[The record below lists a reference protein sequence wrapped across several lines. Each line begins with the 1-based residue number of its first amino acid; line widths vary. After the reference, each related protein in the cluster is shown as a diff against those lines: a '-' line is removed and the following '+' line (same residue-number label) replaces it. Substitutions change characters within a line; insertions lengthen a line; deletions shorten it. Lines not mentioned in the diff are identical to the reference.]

1 MATVKK
7 SNTKKIVWAV
17 IAVILVVAI
26 VITSVVFAKNGKKTE
41 VTLNTVSTNSI
52 TQTVSSTGQVSSGV
66 KKEYKPGTVATVKK
80 VYVEVGDKVKKGDKL
95 ASFDTSS
102 LDSQVASLNSAYANS
117 NASYQEA
124 VQHQAEAAKQLSAIN
139 KNIAKTEKT
148 LKKLQKAEKKKQST
162 TATTKK
168 VTTTTTTTTT
178 TTNYWG
184 GGNGNGNGNG
194 NNVTPAPPCE
204 HDFLD
209 KKYADANY
217 SGHYKV
223 CKKCGAKVFE
233 EHHYGS
239 VQKFASGKDKE
250 NYHYYKC
257 ADCGYIKK
265 EVHDFPSGVGTVTCK
280 VCGEAKASGFNETSA
295 MVELALEQLQPV
307 FDSLKQLG
315 DASKQIVEL
324 LTGLTKDLA
333 KIAKDVD
340 SLTNAITIVAN
351 AIMYQIS
358 SGNWSAEKIADA
370 VGKAVTA
377 AIKQGMI
384 EFIDSGVAVKMIE
397 TAVKSVN
404 WKAIGRGIAE
414 SDNFGLASAQIQL
427 AALYAQKEV
436 YTITASASTV
446 NAQKQAKNAA
456 KKAYDTVKDARDDLA
471 KGWTA
476 EFSGV
481 ITTCDIE
488 SGSQTTALSTGIT
501 LENMKKRVVTIS
513 LGEYDVHKVKEGM
526 SATVKT
532 AYGTYD
538 GVVASIAPTA
548 TGGSKGSMLDSVG
561 SMAGISGLSSLTNSG
576 AGVECK
582 VVVDHPD
589 ENIIVGFDADVEI
602 VTGTYTDVPC
612 VPIES
617 IVLEKEGTYVYL
629 YNEKDET
636 VTKTK
641 IETGAT
647 SDTSYEV
654 TSGLSVGDR
663 IVATPQTDYEEDTFK
678 VKVVTNKSNKR

>member
-7 SNTKKIVWAV
+7 DNKKKIVWAV

-26 VITSVVFAKNGKKTE
+26 VVASLLIGKDSKKTE
-41 VTLNTVSTNSI
+41 VTLNTIATDSI

-66 KKEYKPGTVATVKK
+66 KKEYKPSTVATVKK
-80 VYVEVGDKVKKGDKL
+80 VYVEVGDKVKKGDKI
-95 ASFDTSS
+95 ATFDTST
-102 LDSQVASLNSAYANS
+102 LDAQVDSLNSTYANT
-117 NASYQEA
+117 NAAYQEA
-124 VQHQAEAAKQLSAIN
+124 VQHQADAAKQLKTIN
-139 KNIAKTEKT
+139 ESIAKTEKV
-148 LKKLQKAEKKKQST
+148 LKKIEKQEQKSAST
-162 TATTKK
+162 TTTTKK
-168 VTTTTTTTTT
+168 KTTTTTTTTT
-178 TTNYWG
+178 TTKYNWNG
-184 GGNGNGNGNG
+184 GSGTTTTASTTACDHTFGD
-194 NNVTPAPPCE
+194 TYK
-204 HDFLD
+204 DS
-209 KKYADANY
+209 NY

-223 CKKCGAKVFE
+223 CTKCGAKVFE
-233 EHHYGS
+233 EHTFGT
-239 VQKFASGKDKE
+239 VQKFTSGTDKD
-250 NYHYYKC
+250 NYHYYECTK
-257 ADCGYIKK
+257 CGYKKK
-265 EVHDFPSGVGTVTCK
+265 EVHDFPNTLNPTCN
-280 VCGEAKASGFNETSA
+280 VCGDTRASGFNETSA
-295 MVELALEQLQPV
+295 MVELALEELQPV
-307 FDSLKQLG
+307 FDSLKELG

-333 KIAKDVD
+333 QIAKDVD
-340 SLTNAITIVAN
+340 SLTYSITTVAN

-358 SGNWSAEKIADA
+358 SGNWSADKIADA

-384 EFIDSGVAVKMIE
+384 EFIDSGAAVQMIE
-397 TAVKSVN
+397 TAVKSVD
-404 WKAIGRGIAE
+404 WKAIGKGIAE
-414 SDNFGLASAQIQL
+414 TDNFTKASAQIQL

-436 YTITASASTV
+436 YTVTSAASTV
-446 NAQKQAKNAA
+446 NAQKQAVQAA
-456 KKAYDTVKDARDDLA
+456 KKAYETTKSARDDLA

-488 SGSQTTALSTGIT
+488 SGGQTTALSTAVT

-526 SATVKT
+526 NATVKT

-548 TGGSKGSMLDSVG
+548 TGGSQGSVLDSVG
-561 SMAGISGLSSLTNSG
+561 SMAGISGLSSLTSSG

-589 ENIIVGFDADVEI
+589 DNIIVGFDADVEI
-602 VTGTYTDVPC
+602 VTGTYNDIPC

-629 YNEKDET
+629 YNEEEET

-647 SDTSYEV
+647 SDTSYEI
-654 TSGLSVGDR
+654 TSGLAVGDK
-663 IVATPQTDYEEDTFK
+663 IVATPQTDYEEETFK
-678 VKVVTNKSNKR
+678 VKVVTNKSK

>member
-26 VITSVVFAKNGKKTE
+26 VITSVVFAKSGKRTE

-66 KKEYKPGTVATVKK
+66 KKEYKPGTVAIVKK

-148 LKKLQKAEKKKQST
+148 LKKLQKAEQKKQST

-178 TTNYWG
+178 TTQIHWG
-184 GGNGNGNGNG
+184 SNPTTTTTAATTACNHTFNGRY
-194 NNVTPAPPCE
+194 V
-204 HDFLD
+204 DS
-209 KKYADANY
+209 NY

-223 CKKCGAKVFE
+223 CTKCGAKVFE
-233 EHHYGS
+233 EHRYGS

-280 VCGEAKASGFNETSA
+280 VCGEAKTSGFNETSA

-340 SLTNAITIVAN
+340 SLTNAITTVAN
-351 AIMYQIS
+351 VIMYQIS

-384 EFIDSGVAVKMIE
+384 EFIDSGAAVKMIE

-404 WKAIGRGIAE
+404 WKAIGKGIAE

-446 NAQKQAKNAA
+446 NAQKQAKDAA

-526 SATVKT
+526 NATVKT

-548 TGGSKGSMLDSVG
+548 TGGSQGSMLDSVG
-561 SMAGISGLSSLTNSG
+561 SMAGISGLSSLTNTG

-582 VVVDHPD
+582 IVVDHPD

-602 VTGTYTDVPC
+602 VTGTYSSVPC

>member
-26 VITSVVFAKNGKKTE
+26 VITSVVFAKRGKRTE

-148 LKKLQKAEKKKQST
+148 LKKLQKAEQKKQST

-178 TTNYWG
+178 TTQIHWG
-184 GGNGNGNGNG
+184 SNPTTTTTAATTACNHTFDGRY
-194 NNVTPAPPCE
+194 V
-204 HDFLD
+204 DS
-209 KKYADANY
+209 NY

-223 CKKCGAKVFE
+223 CTKCGAKVFE
-233 EHHYGS
+233 EHTFGNK
-239 VQKFASGKDKE
+239 VKKVDD
-250 NYHYYKC
+250 NYHAAKC
-257 ADCGYIKK
+257 EKCGYLKK
-265 EVHDFPSGVGTVTCK
+265 EVHDFGAIGSKCSKEGCT
-280 VCGEAKASGFNETSA
+280 AIRQASFNETTA

-340 SLTNAITIVAN
+340 SLTNAITTVAN

-384 EFIDSGVAVKMIE
+384 EFIDSGAAVKMIE

-404 WKAIGRGIAE
+404 WKAIGKGIAE

-446 NAQKQAKNAA
+446 NAQKQAKDAA
-456 KKAYDTVKDARDDLA
+456 KKAYDTTKNARDDLA

-526 SATVKT
+526 AATVKT

-548 TGGSKGSMLDSVG
+548 TGGSQGSMLDSVG

>member
-26 VITSVVFAKNGKKTE
+26 VITSVVFAKSGKKTE

-80 VYVEVGDKVKKGDKL
+80 VYVEVGDKVKKGDQL

-148 LKKLQKAEKKKQST
+148 LKKLQKAEQKKQST

-168 VTTTTTTTTT
+168 ATTTTTTTTT
-178 TTNYWG
+178 TTQIHWG
-184 GGNGNGNGNG
+184 SNPTTTTTAATTACNHTFNGRY
-194 NNVTPAPPCE
+194 V
-204 HDFLD
+204 DS
-209 KKYADANY
+209 NY

-223 CKKCGAKVFE
+223 CTKCGAKVFE

-315 DASKQIVEL
+315 EASKQIVEL

-340 SLTNAITIVAN
+340 SLTNAITTVAN
-351 AIMYQIS
+351 VIMYQIS
-358 SGNWSAEKIADA
+358 SGNWSADKIADA

-384 EFIDSGVAVKMIE
+384 EFIDSGAAVKMIE

-404 WKAIGRGIAE
+404 WKAIGKGIAE

-446 NAQKQAKNAA
+446 NAQKQAKDAA

-526 SATVKT
+526 TATVKT

-548 TGGSKGSMLDSVG
+548 TGGSQGSMLDSVG

-582 VVVDHPD
+582 IVVDHPD

-602 VTGTYTDVPC
+602 VTGTYSSVPC

-678 VKVVTNKSNKR
+678 VKVVTNKTK

>member
-26 VITSVVFAKNGKKTE
+26 VITSVVFAKRGKRTE

-148 LKKLQKAEKKKQST
+148 LKKLQKAEQKKQST

-178 TTNYWG
+178 TTQIHWG
-184 GGNGNGNGNG
+184 SNPTTTTTAATTACNHTFDGRY
-194 NNVTPAPPCE
+194 V
-204 HDFLD
+204 DS
-209 KKYADANY
+209 NY

-223 CKKCGAKVFE
+223 CTKCGAKVFE
-233 EHHYGS
+233 EHRYGS

-340 SLTNAITIVAN
+340 SLTNAITTVAN
-351 AIMYQIS
+351 VIMYQIS
-358 SGNWSAEKIADA
+358 SGNWSTEKIADA

-384 EFIDSGVAVKMIE
+384 EFIDSGAAVKMIE

-404 WKAIGRGIAE
+404 WKAIGKGIAE

-446 NAQKQAKNAA
+446 NAQKQAKDAA

-526 SATVKT
+526 AATVKT

-548 TGGSKGSMLDSVG
+548 TGGSQGSMLDSVG

-629 YNEKDET
+629 YDSEEGT

-647 SDTSYEV
+647 SDTSYEIK
-654 TSGLSVGDR
+654 SGISVGDQ

-678 VKVVTNKSNKR
+678 VKVVTNKTK

>member
-26 VITSVVFAKNGKKTE
+26 VITSVVFAKSGKKTE

-148 LKKLQKAEKKKQST
+148 LKKLQKAEQKKQST

-178 TTNYWG
+178 TQIHWG
-184 GGNGNGNGNG
+184 SNPTTTTTASTTACNHTFDGRY
-194 NNVTPAPPCE
+194 V
-204 HDFLD
+204 DS
-209 KKYADANY
+209 NY

-223 CKKCGAKVFE
+223 CTKCGAKVFE

-315 DASKQIVEL
+315 EASKQIVEL

-340 SLTNAITIVAN
+340 SLTNAITTVAN
-351 AIMYQIS
+351 VIMYQIS

-384 EFIDSGVAVKMIE
+384 EFIDSGAAVKMIE

-404 WKAIGRGIAE
+404 WKAIGKGIAE

-446 NAQKQAKNAA
+446 NAQKQAKDAA

-526 SATVKT
+526 AATVKT

-548 TGGSKGSMLDSVG
+548 TGGSQGSMLDSVG
-561 SMAGISGLSSLTNSG
+561 SMAGISGLSSLTNTG

-582 VVVDHPD
+582 IVVDHPD
-589 ENIIVGFDADVEI
+589 DNIIVGFDADVEI
-602 VTGTYTDVPC
+602 VTGTYSSVPC

>member
-26 VITSVVFAKNGKKTE
+26 VITSVVFAKRGKRTE

-66 KKEYKPGTVATVKK
+66 KKEYKPGTVAIVKK

-148 LKKLQKAEKKKQST
+148 LKKLQKAEQKKQST

-178 TTNYWG
+178 TTQIHWG
-184 GGNGNGNGNG
+184 SNPTTTTTAATTACNHTFDGRY
-194 NNVTPAPPCE
+194 V
-204 HDFLD
+204 DS
-209 KKYADANY
+209 NY

-223 CKKCGAKVFE
+223 CTKCGAKVFE
-233 EHHYGS
+233 EHRYGS

-340 SLTNAITIVAN
+340 SLTNAITTVAN
-351 AIMYQIS
+351 VIMYQIS

-384 EFIDSGVAVKMIE
+384 EFIDSGAAVKMIE

-404 WKAIGRGIAE
+404 WKAIGKGIAE

-446 NAQKQAKNAA
+446 NAQKQAKDAA

>member
-41 VTLNTVSTNSI
+41 VTLNTVSTSSI

-80 VYVEVGDKVKKGDKL
+80 VYVKVGDKVRKGDKL
-95 ASFDTSS
+95 ASFDTST

-148 LKKLQKAEKKKQST
+148 LKKLQKAEQKKQNT

-168 VTTTTTTTTT
+168 ATTTTTTTTT
-178 TTNYWG
+178 TTQIHWG
-184 GGNGNGNGNG
+184 SNPTTTITAATTACNHTFDGRY
-194 NNVTPAPPCE
+194 V
-204 HDFLD
+204 DS
-209 KKYADANY
+209 NY

-223 CKKCGAKVFE
+223 CTKCGAKVFE
-233 EHHYGS
+233 EHTFGNK
-239 VQKFASGKDKE
+239 VEKIDD
-250 NYHYYKC
+250 NYHAAKC
-257 ADCGYIKK
+257 EKCGYLKK
-265 EVHDFPSGVGTVTCK
+265 EVHDFGAIGSKCSKEGCTATRQ
-280 VCGEAKASGFNETSA
+280 ASFNETSA
-295 MVELALEQLQPV
+295 MIELALEQLQPV

-333 KIAKDVD
+333 QIAKDVD
-340 SLTNAITIVAN
+340 SLTNAITTVAN
-351 AIMYQIS
+351 VIMYQIS

-370 VGKAVTA
+370 VGKSVTA

-384 EFIDSGVAVKMIE
+384 EFIDSGAAVKMIE

-414 SDNFGLASAQIQL
+414 SDNFGLASAQVQL

-436 YTITASASTV
+436 YTITSAASTV
-446 NAQKQAKNAA
+446 NAQKQAKDAA
-456 KKAYDTVKDARDDLA
+456 KKAYDTAKDARDDLA
-471 KGWTA
+471 KGWKA

-526 SATVKT
+526 AATVKT

-538 GVVASIAPTA
+538 GIVASIAPTA
-548 TGGSKGSMLDSVG
+548 TGGSSGSVLDSVG
-561 SMAGISGLSSLTNSG
+561 SMAGISGLSSLTDSG

-582 VVVDHPD
+582 IVVDHPD

-602 VTGTYTDVPC
+602 VTGIYNDIPC

-629 YNEKDET
+629 YDSEEGT

-647 SDTSYEV
+647 SDTSYEIK
-654 TSGLSVGDR
+654 SGISVGDQ

-678 VKVVTNKSNKR
+678 VKVVTNKTK

>member
-17 IAVILVVAI
+17 IAVVLVVAI
-26 VITSVVFAKNGKKTE
+26 VITSVVFAKRGKRTE

-80 VYVEVGDKVKKGDKL
+80 VYVEVGDKVKEGDKL

-148 LKKLQKAEKKKQST
+148 LKKLQKAEQKKQST

-168 VTTTTTTTTT
+168 ATTTTTTTTT
-178 TTNYWG
+178 TTQIHWG
-184 GGNGNGNGNG
+184 SNPTTTTTAATTACNHTFDGRY
-194 NNVTPAPPCE
+194 V
-204 HDFLD
+204 DS
-209 KKYADANY
+209 NY

-223 CKKCGAKVFE
+223 CTKCGAKVFE
-233 EHHYGS
+233 EHRYGS

-265 EVHDFPSGVGTVTCK
+265 EVHDFQSGVGTVTCK
-280 VCGEAKASGFNETSA
+280 VCGDAKVSGFNETSA
-295 MVELALEQLQPV
+295 MIELALEQLQPV

-340 SLTNAITIVAN
+340 SLTNAITTVAN

-384 EFIDSGVAVKMIE
+384 EFIDSGAAVKMIE

-446 NAQKQAKNAA
+446 NAQKQAKDAA

>member
-26 VITSVVFAKNGKKTE
+26 VITSVVFAKRGKRTE

-148 LKKLQKAEKKKQST
+148 LKKLQKAEQKKQST

-178 TTNYWG
+178 TTQIHWG
-184 GGNGNGNGNG
+184 SNTTTTTTAATTACNHTFDGRY
-194 NNVTPAPPCE
+194 V
-204 HDFLD
+204 DS
-209 KKYADANY
+209 NY

-223 CKKCGAKVFE
+223 CTKCGAKVFE
-233 EHHYGS
+233 EHRYGS

-265 EVHDFPSGVGTVTCK
+265 EVHDFQSGVGTVTCK
-280 VCGEAKASGFNETSA
+280 VCGDAKVSGFNETSA
-295 MVELALEQLQPV
+295 MIELALEQLQPV

-340 SLTNAITIVAN
+340 SLTNAITTVAN
-351 AIMYQIS
+351 VIMYQIS
-358 SGNWSAEKIADA
+358 SGNWSTEKIADA

-384 EFIDSGVAVKMIE
+384 EFIDSGAAVKMIE

-446 NAQKQAKNAA
+446 NAQKQAKDAA

-526 SATVKT
+526 TATVKT

-548 TGGSKGSMLDSVG
+548 TGGSQGSMLDSVG

-602 VTGTYTDVPC
+602 VTGTYNSVPC

>member
-26 VITSVVFAKNGKKTE
+26 VITSVVFAKRGKRTE

-139 KNIAKTEKT
+139 KNISKTEKT
-148 LKKLQKAEKKKQST
+148 LKKLQKAEQKKQST

-178 TTNYWG
+178 TTQIHWG
-184 GGNGNGNGNG
+184 SNPTTTTTAATTACNHTFDGRY
-194 NNVTPAPPCE
+194 V
-204 HDFLD
+204 DS
-209 KKYADANY
+209 NY

-223 CKKCGAKVFE
+223 CTKCGAKVFE
-233 EHHYGS
+233 EHRYGS

-280 VCGEAKASGFNETSA
+280 VCGEAKTSGFNETSA

-340 SLTNAITIVAN
+340 SLTNAITTVAN
-351 AIMYQIS
+351 VIMYQIS

-384 EFIDSGVAVKMIE
+384 EFIDSGAAVKMIE

-404 WKAIGRGIAE
+404 WKAIGKGIAE

-446 NAQKQAKNAA
+446 NAQKQAKDAA

-526 SATVKT
+526 TATVKT

-548 TGGSKGSMLDSVG
+548 TGGSQGSMLDSVG

-582 VVVDHPD
+582 IVVDHPD
-589 ENIIVGFDADVEI
+589 DNIIVGFDADVEI
-602 VTGTYTDVPC
+602 VTGTYSSVPC

>member
-26 VITSVVFAKNGKKTE
+26 VITSVVFAKRGKRTE

-95 ASFDTSS
+95 ASFDTSN

-148 LKKLQKAEKKKQST
+148 LKKLQKAEQKKQST

-178 TTNYWG
+178 TTQIHWG
-184 GGNGNGNGNG
+184 SNPTTTTTAATTACNHTFDGRY
-194 NNVTPAPPCE
+194 V
-204 HDFLD
+204 DS
-209 KKYADANY
+209 NY

-223 CKKCGAKVFE
+223 CTKCGAKVFE

-257 ADCGYIKK
+257 ADCGYVKK

-340 SLTNAITIVAN
+340 SLTNAITTVAN
-351 AIMYQIS
+351 VIMYQIS
-358 SGNWSAEKIADA
+358 SGNWSTEKIADA

-384 EFIDSGVAVKMIE
+384 EFIDSGAAVKMIE

-404 WKAIGRGIAE
+404 WKAIGKGIAE

-446 NAQKQAKNAA
+446 NAQKQAKDAA

-526 SATVKT
+526 AATVKT

-548 TGGSKGSMLDSVG
+548 TGGSQGSMLDSVG

>member
-26 VITSVVFAKNGKKTE
+26 VITSVVFAKSGKKTE

-80 VYVEVGDKVKKGDKL
+80 VYVEVGDKVKKGDQL

-148 LKKLQKAEKKKQST
+148 LKKLQKAEQKKQNT
-162 TATTKK
+162 TTTTKK
-168 VTTTTTTTTT
+168 ATTTTTTTTT
-178 TTNYWG
+178 TTQIHWG
-184 GGNGNGNGNG
+184 SNTTTTTTAATTACNHTFDGRY
-194 NNVTPAPPCE
+194 V
-204 HDFLD
+204 DS
-209 KKYADANY
+209 NY

-223 CKKCGAKVFE
+223 CTKCGAKVFE
-233 EHHYGS
+233 EHRYGA
-239 VQKFASGKDKE
+239 VQKFESGKDKE

-315 DASKQIVEL
+315 EASKQIVEL

-340 SLTNAITIVAN
+340 SLTNAITTVAN
-351 AIMYQIS
+351 VIMYQIS
-358 SGNWSAEKIADA
+358 SGNWSADKIADA

-384 EFIDSGVAVKMIE
+384 EFIDSGAAVKMIE

-404 WKAIGRGIAE
+404 WKAIGKGIAE

-446 NAQKQAKNAA
+446 NAQKQAVSAAKNAYEVT
-456 KKAYDTVKDARDDLA
+456 KAARDDLA

-526 SATVKT
+526 TATVKT

-548 TGGSKGSMLDSVG
+548 TGGSSGSVLDSVG
-561 SMAGISGLSSLTNSG
+561 SMAGISGLSSLTDSG

-582 VVVDHPD
+582 IVVDHPD

-602 VTGTYTDVPC
+602 VTGTYSSVPC

-678 VKVVTNKSNKR
+678 VKVTTNKTK

>member
-26 VITSVVFAKNGKKTE
+26 VITSVVFAKRGKRTE

-148 LKKLQKAEKKKQST
+148 LKKLQKAEQKKQST
-162 TATTKK
+162 TTTTKK
-168 VTTTTTTTTT
+168 ATTTTTTTTT
-178 TTNYWG
+178 TTQIHWG
-184 GGNGNGNGNG
+184 SNPTTTTTAATTACNHTFDGRY
-194 NNVTPAPPCE
+194 V
-204 HDFLD
+204 DS
-209 KKYADANY
+209 NY

-223 CKKCGAKVFE
+223 CTKCGAKVFE

-340 SLTNAITIVAN
+340 SLTNAITTVAN
-351 AIMYQIS
+351 VIMYQIS
-358 SGNWSAEKIADA
+358 SGNWSTEKIADA

-384 EFIDSGVAVKMIE
+384 EFIDSGAAVKMIE

-404 WKAIGRGIAE
+404 WKAIGKGIAE
-414 SDNFGLASAQIQL
+414 CDNFGLASAQIQL

-446 NAQKQAKNAA
+446 NAQKQAKDAA

-526 SATVKT
+526 AATVKT

-548 TGGSKGSMLDSVG
+548 TGGSQGSMLDSVG

>member
-26 VITSVVFAKNGKKTE
+26 VITSVIFAKRGKRTE

-52 TQTVSSTGQVSSGV
+52 TQTVSSTGHVSSGV

-148 LKKLQKAEKKKQST
+148 LKKLQKAEQKKQST

-168 VTTTTTTTTT
+168 ATTTTTTTTT
-178 TTNYWG
+178 TTQIHWG
-184 GGNGNGNGNG
+184 SNPTTTTTAATTACNHTFDGRY
-194 NNVTPAPPCE
+194 V
-204 HDFLD
+204 DS
-209 KKYADANY
+209 NY

-223 CKKCGAKVFE
+223 CTKCGAKVFE
-233 EHHYGS
+233 EHRYGS

-340 SLTNAITIVAN
+340 SLTNAITTVAN
-351 AIMYQIS
+351 VIMYQIS

-384 EFIDSGVAVKMIE
+384 EFIDSGAAVKMIE

-404 WKAIGRGIAE
+404 WKAIGKGIAE

-446 NAQKQAKNAA
+446 NAQKQAKDAA

-548 TGGSKGSMLDSVG
+548 TGGSQGSMLDSVG

-602 VTGTYTDVPC
+602 VTGTYNSVPC

>member
-26 VITSVVFAKNGKKTE
+26 VITSVVFAKSGKKTE

-66 KKEYKPGTVATVKK
+66 KKEYKPGTVAIVKK

-148 LKKLQKAEKKKQST
+148 LKKLQKAEQKKQST

-178 TTNYWG
+178 TTQIHWG
-184 GGNGNGNGNG
+184 SNPTTTTTAATTACNHTFDGRY
-194 NNVTPAPPCE
+194 V
-204 HDFLD
+204 DS
-209 KKYADANY
+209 NY

-223 CKKCGAKVFE
+223 CTKCGAKVFE
-233 EHHYGS
+233 EHRYGS

-295 MVELALEQLQPV
+295 MIELALEQLQPV

-340 SLTNAITIVAN
+340 SLTNAITTVAN

-384 EFIDSGVAVKMIE
+384 EFIDSGAAVKMIE

-404 WKAIGRGIAE
+404 WKAIGKGIAE

-446 NAQKQAKNAA
+446 NAQKQAKDAA

-513 LGEYDVHKVKEGM
+513 LGEYDVHKVKERM

-548 TGGSKGSMLDSVG
+548 TGGSQGSMLDSVG

-602 VTGTYTDVPC
+602 VTGTYNSVPC

>member
-7 SNTKKIVWAV
+7 DNKKKIVWAV

-26 VITSVVFAKNGKKTE
+26 VTTSVVLGKSGKKTE

-80 VYVEVGDKVKKGDKL
+80 VYVEVGDKVKKGDVL
-95 ASFDTSS
+95 ATFDTSS
-102 LDSQVASLNSAYANS
+102 LDSQVASLNSAYASS

-139 KNIAKTEKT
+139 KNISKTEKT
-148 LKKLQKAEKKKQST
+148 LKKLQKAEQKKQNT
-162 TATTKK
+162 TTTTKK
-168 VTTTTTTTTT
+168 ATTTTTTTTT
-178 TTNYWG
+178 TQIQW
-184 GGNGNGNGNG
+184 G
-194 NNVTPAPPCE
+194 NNPTTTTTAATTSCNHTFDGRYV
-204 HDFLD
+204 DS
-209 KKYADANY
+209 NY

-223 CKKCGAKVFE
+223 CTKCGAKVFE
-233 EHHYGS
+233 EHTFGNK
-239 VQKFASGKDKE
+239 VEKVDD
-250 NYHYYKC
+250 NYHAAKC
-257 ADCGYIKK
+257 EKCGYLKK
-265 EVHDFPSGVGTVTCK
+265 EVHDFGAIGSKCSKEGCTATRQ
-280 VCGEAKASGFNETSA
+280 ASFNETSA
-295 MVELALEQLQPV
+295 MIELALEQLQPV

-340 SLTNAITIVAN
+340 SLTNAITTVAN
-351 AIMYQIS
+351 VIMYQIS
-358 SGNWSAEKIADA
+358 SGNWSADKIADA

-384 EFIDSGVAVKMIE
+384 EFIDSGAAVKMIE

-404 WKAIGRGIAE
+404 WKAIGKGIAE

-446 NAQKQAKNAA
+446 NAQKQAASAAKNAYEVT
-456 KKAYDTVKDARDDLA
+456 KAARDDLA
-471 KGWTA
+471 KGWKA

-488 SGSQTTALSTGIT
+488 EGGQTTALSTGIT

-526 SATVKT
+526 TATVRT

-548 TGGSKGSMLDSVG
+548 TGGSQGSMLDSVG

-582 VVVDHPD
+582 IVVDHPD

-602 VTGTYTDVPC
+602 VTGTYSSVPC

-678 VKVVTNKSNKR
+678 VKVVTNKTK

>member
-148 LKKLQKAEKKKQST
+148 LKKLQKAEQKKQST

-178 TTNYWG
+178 TTQIHWG
-184 GGNGNGNGNG
+184 SNPTTTTTAATTACNHTFDGRY
-194 NNVTPAPPCE
+194 V
-204 HDFLD
+204 DS
-209 KKYADANY
+209 NY

-223 CKKCGAKVFE
+223 CTKCGAKVFE

-324 LTGLTKDLA
+324 LAGLTKDLA

-340 SLTNAITIVAN
+340 SLTNAITTVAN

-384 EFIDSGVAVKMIE
+384 EFIDSGAAVKIIE

-404 WKAIGRGIAE
+404 WKAIGKGIAE

>member
-26 VITSVVFAKNGKKTE
+26 VITSVVFAKRGKRTE

-139 KNIAKTEKT
+139 KNISKTEKT
-148 LKKLQKAEKKKQST
+148 LKKLQKAEQKKQST

-178 TTNYWG
+178 TTQIHWG
-184 GGNGNGNGNG
+184 SNTTTTTTAATTACNHTFDGRY
-194 NNVTPAPPCE
+194 V
-204 HDFLD
+204 DS
-209 KKYADANY
+209 NY

-223 CKKCGAKVFE
+223 CTKCGAKVFE
-233 EHHYGS
+233 EHTFGNK
-239 VQKFASGKDKE
+239 VQKVDD
-250 NYHYYKC
+250 NYHAAKC
-257 ADCGYIKK
+257 EKCGYLKK
-265 EVHDFPSGVGTVTCK
+265 EVHDFGAIGSKCSKEGCT
-280 VCGEAKASGFNETSA
+280 AIRQASFNETSA

-340 SLTNAITIVAN
+340 SLTNAITTVAN
-351 AIMYQIS
+351 VIMYQIS
-358 SGNWSAEKIADA
+358 SGNWSTEKIADA

-384 EFIDSGVAVKMIE
+384 EFIDSGAAVKMIE

-404 WKAIGRGIAE
+404 WKAIGKGIAE

-446 NAQKQAKNAA
+446 NAQKQAKDAA

-481 ITTCDIE
+481 ITICDIE

-526 SATVKT
+526 AATVKT

-548 TGGSKGSMLDSVG
+548 TGGSQGSMLDSVG

>member
-7 SNTKKIVWAV
+7 DNKKKIVWAV

-26 VITSVVFAKNGKKTE
+26 VVASLLIGKDSKKTE
-41 VTLNTVSTNSI
+41 VTLNTIATDSI

-66 KKEYKPGTVATVKK
+66 KKEYKPSTVATVKK
-80 VYVEVGDKVKKGDKL
+80 VYVEVGDKVKKGDKI
-95 ASFDTSS
+95 ATFDTST
-102 LDSQVASLNSAYANS
+102 LDAQVDSLNSTYANT
-117 NASYQEA
+117 NAAYQEA
-124 VQHQAEAAKQLSAIN
+124 VQHQADAAKQLKTIN
-139 KNIAKTEKT
+139 ESIAKTEKV
-148 LKKLQKAEKKKQST
+148 LKKIEKQEQKNAST
-162 TATTKK
+162 TTTTKK
-168 VTTTTTTTTT
+168 KTTTTTTTTT
-178 TTNYWG
+178 TTKYNWNSG
-184 GGNGNGNGNG
+184 S
-194 NNVTPAPPCE
+194 VTTTTASTTACN
-204 HDFLD
+204 HTFGDTYKD
-209 KKYADANY
+209 SNY

-223 CKKCGAKVFE
+223 CTKCGAKVFE
-233 EHHYGS
+233 EHTFGT
-239 VQKFASGKDKE
+239 VQKFTSGTDKD
-250 NYHYYKC
+250 NYHYYECTK
-257 ADCGYIKK
+257 CGYKKK
-265 EVHDFPSGVGTVTCK
+265 EVHDFPNTLNPTCN
-280 VCGEAKASGFNETSA
+280 VCGDTRASGFNETSA
-295 MVELALEQLQPV
+295 MVELALEELQPV
-307 FDSLKQLG
+307 FDSLKELG

-333 KIAKDVD
+333 QIAKDVD
-340 SLTNAITIVAN
+340 SLTYSITTVAN

-358 SGNWSAEKIADA
+358 SGNWSADKIADA

-384 EFIDSGVAVKMIE
+384 EFIDSGAAVQMIE
-397 TAVKSVN
+397 TAVKSVD
-404 WKAIGRGIAE
+404 WKLIGKGIAE
-414 SDNFGLASAQIQL
+414 TDNFTKASAQIQL

-436 YTITASASTV
+436 YAVTSAASTV
-446 NAQKQAKNAA
+446 NAQKQAAQAA
-456 KKAYDTVKDARDDLA
+456 KKAYETTKSARDDLA

-488 SGSQTTALSTGIT
+488 SGGQTTALSTAVT

-526 SATVKT
+526 NATVKT

-548 TGGSKGSMLDSVG
+548 TGGSEGSVLDSVG
-561 SMAGISGLSSLTNSG
+561 SMAGISGLSSLTSSG

-589 ENIIVGFDADVEI
+589 DNIIVGFDADVEI
-602 VTGTYTDVPC
+602 VTGTYTDIPC

-629 YNEKDET
+629 YNEEEET

-647 SDTSYEV
+647 SDTSYEI
-654 TSGLSVGDR
+654 TSGLAVGDK
-663 IVATPQTDYEEDTFK
+663 IVATPQTDYEEETFK
-678 VKVVTNKSNKR
+678 VKVVTNKSK

>member
-80 VYVEVGDKVKKGDKL
+80 VYVEVGDKVKKGDRL
-95 ASFDTSS
+95 ASFDTST

-148 LKKLQKAEKKKQST
+148 LKKLQKAEQKKQNT

-178 TTNYWG
+178 TTQIHWG
-184 GGNGNGNGNG
+184 SNPTTTTTAATTACNHTFDGRY
-194 NNVTPAPPCE
+194 V
-204 HDFLD
+204 DS
-209 KKYADANY
+209 NY

-223 CKKCGAKVFE
+223 CTKCGAKVFE
-233 EHHYGS
+233 EHTFGNK
-239 VQKFASGKDKE
+239 VKKVDD
-250 NYHYYKC
+250 NYHAAKC
-257 ADCGYIKK
+257 EKCGYLKK
-265 EVHDFPSGVGTVTCK
+265 EVHDFGAIGSKCSKEGCT
-280 VCGEAKASGFNETSA
+280 AIRQASFNETSA

-340 SLTNAITIVAN
+340 SLTNAITTVAN

-384 EFIDSGVAVKMIE
+384 EFIDSGAAVKIIE

-404 WKAIGRGIAE
+404 WKAIGKGIAE

-488 SGSQTTALSTGIT
+488 SDSQTTALSTGIT

>member
-26 VITSVVFAKNGKKTE
+26 VITSVVFAKSGKRTE

-66 KKEYKPGTVATVKK
+66 KKEYKPGTVAIVKK

-139 KNIAKTEKT
+139 KNISKTEKT
-148 LKKLQKAEKKKQST
+148 LKKLQKAEQKKQST

-178 TTNYWG
+178 TTQIHWG
-184 GGNGNGNGNG
+184 SNPTTTTTAATTACNHTFNGRY
-194 NNVTPAPPCE
+194 V
-204 HDFLD
+204 DS
-209 KKYADANY
+209 NY

-223 CKKCGAKVFE
+223 CTKCGAKVFE
-233 EHHYGS
+233 EHRYGS

-280 VCGEAKASGFNETSA
+280 VCGEAKTSGFNETSA

-315 DASKQIVEL
+315 EASKQIVEL

-340 SLTNAITIVAN
+340 SLTNAITTAAN
-351 AIMYQIS
+351 VIMYQIS

-384 EFIDSGVAVKMIE
+384 EFIDSGAAVKMIE

-404 WKAIGRGIAE
+404 WKAIGKGIAE

-446 NAQKQAKNAA
+446 NAQKQAKDAA

-526 SATVKT
+526 AATVKT

-548 TGGSKGSMLDSVG
+548 TGGSQGSMLDSVG
-561 SMAGISGLSSLTNSG
+561 SMAGISGLSSLTNTG

-582 VVVDHPD
+582 IVVDHPD

-602 VTGTYTDVPC
+602 VTGTYSSVPC

>member
-7 SNTKKIVWAV
+7 DNKKKIVWAV

-26 VITSVVFAKNGKKTE
+26 VVASLLIGKDSKKTE
-41 VTLNTVSTNSI
+41 VTLNTIATDSI

-66 KKEYKPGTVATVKK
+66 KKEYKPSTVATVKK
-80 VYVEVGDKVKKGDKL
+80 VYVEVGDKVKKGDKI
-95 ASFDTSS
+95 ATFDTST
-102 LDSQVASLNSAYANS
+102 LDAQVDSLNSTYANT
-117 NASYQEA
+117 NAAYQEA
-124 VQHQAEAAKQLSAIN
+124 VQHQADAAKQLKTIN
-139 KNIAKTEKT
+139 ESIAKTEKV
-148 LKKLQKAEKKKQST
+148 LKKIEKQEQKNAST
-162 TATTKK
+162 TTTTKK
-168 VTTTTTTTTT
+168 KTTTTTTTTT
-178 TTNYWG
+178 TTKYNWNG
-184 GGNGNGNGNG
+184 GS
-194 NNVTPAPPCE
+194 VTTTTASTTACN
-204 HDFLD
+204 HTFGDTYKD
-209 KKYADANY
+209 SNY

-223 CKKCGAKVFE
+223 CTKCGAKVFE
-233 EHHYGS
+233 EHTFDNK
-239 VQKFASGKDKE
+239 VEKVDD
-250 NYHYYKC
+250 NYHASKC
-257 ADCGYIKK
+257 EKCGYLKK
-265 EVHDFPSGVGTVTCK
+265 EVHDFGAIGSRCSKEGCTATRQT
-280 VCGEAKASGFNETSA
+280 SFNETSA
-295 MVELALEQLQPV
+295 MVELALEELQPV
-307 FDSLKQLG
+307 FDSLKELG

-333 KIAKDVD
+333 QIAKDVD
-340 SLTNAITIVAN
+340 SLTYSITTVAN

-358 SGNWSAEKIADA
+358 SGNWSADKIADA

-384 EFIDSGVAVKMIE
+384 EFIDSGAAVQMIE
-397 TAVKSVN
+397 TAVKSVD
-404 WKAIGRGIAE
+404 WKSIGKGIAE
-414 SDNFGLASAQIQL
+414 TDNFTKASAQIQL

-436 YTITASASTV
+436 YAVTSAASTV
-446 NAQKQAKNAA
+446 NAQKQAAQAA
-456 KKAYDTVKDARDDLA
+456 KKAYETTKSARDDLA

-488 SGSQTTALSTGIT
+488 SGGQTTALSTAVT

-526 SATVKT
+526 NATVKT

-548 TGGSKGSMLDSVG
+548 TGGSEGSVLDSVG
-561 SMAGISGLSSLTNSG
+561 SMAGISGLSSLTSSG

-589 ENIIVGFDADVEI
+589 DNIIVGFDADVEI
-602 VTGTYTDVPC
+602 VTGTYTDIPC

-629 YNEKDET
+629 YNEEEET

-647 SDTSYEV
+647 SDTSYEI
-654 TSGLSVGDR
+654 TSGLAVGDK
-663 IVATPQTDYEEDTFK
+663 IVATPQTDYEEETFK
-678 VKVVTNKSNKR
+678 VKVVTNKSK

>member
-26 VITSVVFAKNGKKTE
+26 VITSVVFAKSGKKTE

-52 TQTVSSTGQVSSGV
+52 TQTVSSTGQISSGL

-80 VYVEVGDKVKKGDKL
+80 VYVEVGDKVKKGDQL
-95 ASFDTSS
+95 AVFDTSS

-124 VQHQAEAAKQLSAIN
+124 VQHQAEAAKSLASIN
-139 KNIAKTEKT
+139 KSIAKTEKK
-148 LKKLQKAEKKKQST
+148 LKKLEKAEQKKRST
-162 TATTKK
+162 TTTTKK
-168 VTTTTTTTTT
+168 ATTTTTTTTT
-178 TTNYWG
+178 TTKYWG
-184 GGNGNGNGNG
+184 GGNGNGNGN
-194 NNVTPAPPCE
+194 NATPAPPCE
-204 HDFLD
+204 HDFSD

-239 VQKFASGKDKE
+239 VQKFTSGKDKE

-257 ADCGYIKK
+257 DDCGYIKK
-265 EVHDFPSGVGTVTCK
+265 EVHDFPSGVGTVICK
-280 VCGEAKASGFNETSA
+280 ICGEEKASGFNETSA
-295 MVELALEQLQPV
+295 MIELALEQLQPV

-315 DASKQIVEL
+315 EASKQIVDL
-324 LTGLTKDLA
+324 LQSLVKDLSN
-333 KIAKDVD
+333 IAKDVD
-340 SLTNAITIVAN
+340 SLTRTITIVADT
-351 AIMYQIS
+351 IMYQIS

-384 EFIDSGVAVKMIE
+384 EFIDSGAAVKMIE

-404 WKAIGRGIAE
+404 WKAIGKGIAE

-446 NAQKQAKNAA
+446 NAQKQAAAAAKNAYEVT
-456 KKAYDTVKDARDDLA
+456 KAARDDLA
-471 KGWTA
+471 KGWKA

-488 SGSQTTALSTGIT
+488 EGGQTTALSTGLT

-532 AYGTYD
+532 AYGKYD

-548 TGGSKGSMLDSVG
+548 TGGSQGSMLDSVG

-629 YNEKDET
+629 YNPEEET

-647 SDTSYEV
+647 SDTSYEIK
-654 TSGLSVGDR
+654 SGLSIGDQ
-663 IVATPQTDYEEDTFK
+663 IVATPQTDYEEDSFK
-678 VKVVTNKSNKR
+678 VKVKTDKTK

>member
-26 VITSVVFAKNGKKTE
+26 VITSVVFAKRGKRTE

-148 LKKLQKAEKKKQST
+148 LKKLQKAEQKKRST

-178 TTNYWG
+178 TTQIHWG
-184 GGNGNGNGNG
+184 SNPTTTTTASTTACNHTFDGRY
-194 NNVTPAPPCE
+194 V
-204 HDFLD
+204 DS
-209 KKYADANY
+209 NY

-223 CKKCGAKVFE
+223 CTKCGAKVFE
-233 EHHYGS
+233 EHTFGNK
-239 VQKFASGKDKE
+239 VEKVDD
-250 NYHYYKC
+250 NYHAAKC
-257 ADCGYIKK
+257 EKCGYLKK
-265 EVHDFPSGVGTVTCK
+265 EVHDFGAIGSKCSKEGCT
-280 VCGEAKASGFNETSA
+280 AIRQASFNETSA

-315 DASKQIVEL
+315 EASKQIVEL

-340 SLTNAITIVAN
+340 SLTNAITTVAN
-351 AIMYQIS
+351 VIMYQIS

-384 EFIDSGVAVKMIE
+384 EFIDSGAAVKMIE

-404 WKAIGRGIAE
+404 WKAIGKGIAE

-446 NAQKQAKNAA
+446 NAQKQAKDAA

-526 SATVKT
+526 AATVKT

-548 TGGSKGSMLDSVG
+548 TGGSQGSMLDSVG
-561 SMAGISGLSSLTNSG
+561 SMAGISGLSSLTNTG

-582 VVVDHPD
+582 IVVDHPD
-589 ENIIVGFDADVEI
+589 DNIIVGFDADVEI
-602 VTGTYTDVPC
+602 VTGTYSSVPC

>member
-41 VTLNTVSTNSI
+41 VTLNTVSTSSI

-66 KKEYKPGTVATVKK
+66 KKEYKPGSVATVKK
-80 VYVEVGDKVKKGDKL
+80 VYVKVGDKVRKGDKL
-95 ASFDTSS
+95 ASFDTST

-124 VQHQAEAAKQLSAIN
+124 VQHQAEAAKQLSSIN
-139 KNIAKTEKT
+139 KSIAKTEKT
-148 LKKLQKAEKKKQST
+148 LKKLQKAEQKKNT
-162 TATTKK
+162 TATTVTQKQ
-168 VTTTTTTTTT
+168 TTTAAASTTRPNITMPTRPSATTTESTTK
-178 TTNYWG
+178 
-184 GGNGNGNGNG
+184 
-194 NNVTPAPPCE
+194 CE
-204 HDFLD
+204 HELGAPY
-209 KKYADANY
+209 KQNNYAY
-217 SGHYKV
+217 HYAT
-223 CKKCGAKVFE
+223 CSKCGAA
-233 EHHYGS
+233 
-239 VQKFASGKDKE
+239 VQEVHSFASPVKVDNNIHTYTCTK
-250 NYHYYKC
+250 
-257 ADCGYIKK
+257 CGYVKK
-265 EVHDFPSGVGTVTCK
+265 EAHIFESNSLSATCT
-280 VCGEAKASGFNETSA
+280 VCGAQRTTGFNETE
-295 MVELALEQLQPV
+295 VKIQIALEELQPV
-307 FDSLKQLG
+307 FDSLKDLG

-324 LTGLTKDLA
+324 LTGLAKDLA
-333 KIAKDVD
+333 DIAKDVD
-340 SLTNAITIVAN
+340 DLTSTITLVAN
-351 AIMYQIS
+351 TIMQQIA

-370 VGKAVTA
+370 VGKSVTA

-384 EFIDSGVAVKMIE
+384 EFIDSGAAVKMIE

-414 SDNFGLASAQIQL
+414 SDNFGLASAQVQL

-436 YTITASASTV
+436 YTITSAASTV
-446 NAQKQAKNAA
+446 NAQKQAKDAA
-456 KKAYDTVKDARDDLA
+456 KKAYDTAKDARDDLA
-471 KGWTA
+471 KGWKA

-526 SATVKT
+526 AATVKT

-538 GVVASIAPTA
+538 GIVASIAPTA
-548 TGGSKGSMLDSVG
+548 TGGSSGSVLDSVG
-561 SMAGISGLSSLTNSG
+561 SMAGISGLSSLTDSG

-582 VVVDHPD
+582 IVVDHPD
-589 ENIIVGFDADVEI
+589 DNIIVGFDADVEI
-602 VTGTYTDVPC
+602 VTGIYNDIPC

-629 YNEKDET
+629 YDSEEGT

-647 SDTSYEV
+647 SDTSYEIK
-654 TSGLSVGDR
+654 SGISVGDQ

-678 VKVVTNKSNKR
+678 VKVVTNKTK

>member
-26 VITSVVFAKNGKKTE
+26 VITSVVFAKSGKKTE

-80 VYVEVGDKVKKGDKL
+80 VYVEVGDKVKKGDQL

-124 VQHQAEAAKQLSAIN
+124 IQHQAEAAKQLSAIN

-148 LKKLQKAEKKKQST
+148 LKKLQKAEQKKQNT
-162 TATTKK
+162 TTTTKK
-168 VTTTTTTTTT
+168 ATTTTTTTTT
-178 TTNYWG
+178 TTQIHWG
-184 GGNGNGNGNG
+184 SNPTTTTTAATTACNHTFNGRY
-194 NNVTPAPPCE
+194 V
-204 HDFLD
+204 DS
-209 KKYADANY
+209 NY

-223 CKKCGAKVFE
+223 CTKCGAKVFE
-233 EHHYGS
+233 EHRYGA
-239 VQKFASGKDKE
+239 VQKFESGKDKE

-257 ADCGYIKK
+257 EDCGYVKK

-315 DASKQIVEL
+315 EASKQIVEL

-333 KIAKDVD
+333 QIAKDVD
-340 SLTNAITIVAN
+340 SLTNAITTVAN
-351 AIMYQIS
+351 VIMYQIS
-358 SGNWSAEKIADA
+358 SGNWSADKIADA

-384 EFIDSGVAVKMIE
+384 EFIDSGAAVKMIE

-404 WKAIGRGIAE
+404 WKAIGKGIAE

-446 NAQKQAKNAA
+446 NAQKQAASAAKNAYEVT
-456 KKAYDTVKDARDDLA
+456 KAARDDLA

-488 SGSQTTALSTGIT
+488 EGGQTTALSTGIT

-526 SATVKT
+526 TATVKT

-548 TGGSKGSMLDSVG
+548 TGGSQGSMLDSVG

-582 VVVDHPD
+582 IVVDHPD

-602 VTGTYTDVPC
+602 VTGTYSSVPC

-678 VKVVTNKSNKR
+678 VKVVTNKTK

>member
-26 VITSVVFAKNGKKTE
+26 VITSVVFAKRGKRTE

-148 LKKLQKAEKKKQST
+148 LKKLQKAEQKKQST
-162 TATTKK
+162 TTTTKK

-178 TTNYWG
+178 TTQIHWG
-184 GGNGNGNGNG
+184 SNPTTTTTAATTACNHTFDGRY
-194 NNVTPAPPCE
+194 V
-204 HDFLD
+204 DS
-209 KKYADANY
+209 NY

-223 CKKCGAKVFE
+223 CTKCGAKVFE
-233 EHHYGS
+233 EHTFGNK
-239 VQKFASGKDKE
+239 VQKVDD
-250 NYHYYKC
+250 NYHAAKC
-257 ADCGYIKK
+257 EKCGYLKK
-265 EVHDFPSGVGTVTCK
+265 EVHDFGAIGSKCSKEGCT
-280 VCGEAKASGFNETSA
+280 AIRQASFNETSA

-340 SLTNAITIVAN
+340 SLTNAITTVAN
-351 AIMYQIS
+351 VIMYQIS

-384 EFIDSGVAVKMIE
+384 EFIDSGAAVKMIE

-404 WKAIGRGIAE
+404 WKAIGKGIAE

-446 NAQKQAKNAA
+446 NAQKQAKDAA
-456 KKAYDTVKDARDDLA
+456 KKAYDTTKNARDDLA

-602 VTGTYTDVPC
+602 VTGTYTDVPS

>member
-26 VITSVVFAKNGKKTE
+26 VITSVVFAKSGKKTE

-80 VYVEVGDKVKKGDKL
+80 VYVEVGDKVKKGDQL

-148 LKKLQKAEKKKQST
+148 LKKLQKAEQKKQNT
-162 TATTKK
+162 TTTTKK
-168 VTTTTTTTTT
+168 ATTTTTTTTT
-178 TTNYWG
+178 TTQIHWG
-184 GGNGNGNGNG
+184 SNPTTTTTAATTACNHTFDG
-194 NNVTPAPPCE
+194 
-204 HDFLD
+204 
-209 KKYADANY
+209 KYVDSNY

-223 CKKCGAKVFE
+223 CTKCGAKVFE
-233 EHHYGS
+233 EHTFGT
-239 VQKFASGKDKE
+239 VQKFTSGKDKE

-257 ADCGYIKK
+257 EDCGYVKK

-280 VCGEAKASGFNETSA
+280 VCGETKASGFNETSA
-295 MVELALEQLQPV
+295 MIELALEQLQPV

-315 DASKQIVEL
+315 EASKQIVEL

-333 KIAKDVD
+333 QIAKDVD
-340 SLTNAITIVAN
+340 SLTNAITTVAN
-351 AIMYQIS
+351 VIMYQIS
-358 SGNWSAEKIADA
+358 SGNWSADKIADA

-384 EFIDSGVAVKMIE
+384 EFIDSGAAVKMIE

-404 WKAIGRGIAE
+404 WKAIGKGIAE

-446 NAQKQAKNAA
+446 NAQKQAASAAKNAYEVT
-456 KKAYDTVKDARDDLA
+456 KAARDDLA
-471 KGWTA
+471 KGWKA

-526 SATVKT
+526 AATVKT

-548 TGGSKGSMLDSVG
+548 TGGSSGSVLDSVG
-561 SMAGISGLSSLTNSG
+561 SMAGISGLSSLTDSG

-582 VVVDHPD
+582 IVVDHPD

-602 VTGTYTDVPC
+602 VTGTYSSVPC

-678 VKVVTNKSNKR
+678 VKVVTNKTK